1 MVQLALKIKIAGW
14 IMMNV
19 FFFKK
24 RNRKK
29 KMVFIEHA
37 GGMVVTK
44 SLLSGS
50 SKLKWIFRD
59 DSVDDA
65 DSGWRAIGDTDTQDY
80 LSKSKNMTVVDFNT
94 LANIEPAILAIYDL
108 SVGTDLEFR
117 IDDSKKSF
125 VDTQTGEVVG

>member
-1 MVQLALKIKIAGW
+1 
-14 IMMNV
+14 MMNI
-19 FFFKK
+19 FFFKR

-29 KMVFIEHA
+29 KAVFIERA

-59 DSVDDA
+59 DSVYDA

-94 LANIEPAILAIYDL
+94 LANIEPAILVIYDL
-108 SVGTDLEFR
+108 PVGTDLEFR
-117 IDDSKKSF
+117 IEDGKKSF
-125 VDTQTGEVVG
+125 VDTQTGEVVR